1 LHPKTKPGRA
11 FTKAEKGY
19 KSEEPNTKG
28 FSRIETSAKKVNT
41 RNYYTILGVD
51 RDATQEEIK
60 KAYRKLALKYH
71 PDRNPED
78 KQAEGR
84 FKEIG
89 EAYAVLS
96 DQGQKGMYDRLG
108 SNQFRQMHRFEDI
121 FRTFGSKGFF
131 WEFGLGGDEGI
142 SRMFFHGPRGMGCGR
157 RRGGFYR
164 KRFFHDHP
172 TGLWGDDRVISHIFL
187 SPHEALWGTEKEIR
201 LSRGLHSE
209 RLRIKIP
216 PGVKNGTVLAVSP
229 NGEEGSP
236 GGDRFYLRVQVEE
249 R

>member
-1 LHPKTKPGRA
+1 
-11 FTKAEKGY
+11 
-19 KSEEPNTKG
+19 
-28 FSRIETSAKKVNT
+28 VNK
-41 RNYYTILGVD
+41 RDYYSILGMH

-108 SNQFRQMHRFEDI
+108 SNQFRRMHRPEDV
-121 FRTFGSKGFF
+121 FRTFSSKGFF
-131 WEFGLGGDEGI
+131 WEFGVGGDEGI
-142 SRMFFHGPRGMGCGR
+142 PRMFFYGPRGRGCGR
-157 RRGGFYR
+157 RKGGFYR
-164 KRFFHDHP
+164 QKFFHDHP
-172 TGLWGDDRVISHIFL
+172 AGLWGDDTVTWDISL
-187 SPHEALWGTEKEIR
+187 SPNEALWGTEKEIQLR
-201 LSRGLHSE
+201 RGSQSE

-216 PGVKNGTVLAVSP
+216 AGVKNGTVLSVSMR
-229 NGEEGSP
+229 GDEMSLRE
-236 GGDRFYLRVQVEE
+236 DRFYLRVKVAGS
-249 R
+249 

>member
-1 LHPKTKPGRA
+1 VHKRD
-11 FTKAEKGY
+11 
-19 KSEEPNTKG
+19 
-28 FSRIETSAKKVNT
+28 
-41 RNYYTILGVD
+41 YYSILGVD
-51 RDATQEEIK
+51 RGATQEEIK
-60 KAYRKLALKYH
+60 KAYRKLALEYH

-108 SNQFRQMHRFEDI
+108 SNEFRHMYCFEDI

-131 WEFGLGGDEGI
+131 WEFAPGGDEEI
-142 SRMFFHGPRGMGCGR
+142 HRMFFHGPRGRGCGR

-172 TGLWGDDRVISHIFL
+172 SGLWGDGGATLGILL
-187 SPHEALWGTEKEIR
+187 SPHEALRGTEKEIR
-201 LSRGLHSE
+201 LSRGFHSE

-216 PGVKNGTVLAVSP
+216 PGVKNGTVLAVFP